1 MSNSWPVDHHHV
13 LETSSYLVSTMLH
26 GPVFLPCYLS
36 TSFSDSTDGFWA
48 PFSICP
54 RDDINEFF
62 GLKLICLPNFST
74 NLTPSPKTKR
84 ILSNCYLCIIM
95 CMATSN
101 FSWLKQNSPLYS
113 LKCSSPVFSIS
124 EAPLFTKSPNFK
136 ISRLSSIPPASLLN
150 TSSSLSSP
158 HPPRCHYITSLHL
171 HPSPRHQHRF
181 TGPLDTCS
189 LVSLSPLTSLLF
201 LLHKRLRV
209 VIFKYN

>member
-1 MSNSWPVDHHHV
+1 M
-13 LETSSYLVSTMLH
+13 
-26 GPVFLPCYLS
+26 FLNHLPTWFPRCYM
-36 TSFSDSTDGFWA
+36 D
-48 PFSICP
+48 PFSSHVTCQPPFQIPLMVSGLLSPYVP
-54 RDDINEFF
+54 RMTSMSS
-62 GLKLICLPNFST
+62 LSSKLICLPNFNT
-74 NLTPSPKTKR
+74 NLTPSPKTKC
-84 ILSNCYLCIIM
+84 ILSNCHLCII
-95 CMATSN
+95 CMSTSN

-158 HPPRCHYITSLHL
+158 HPPHCYYITSLHL

-189 LVSLSPLTSLLF
+189 LVSLSSLTSLLF
-201 LLHKRLRV
+201 LLHKRPRV